1 MTFEVKRQLLKIL
14 LIACIVSTAIHFAD
28 NYLYI
33 ENYPQPEWIS
43 AHSIYISWLIWTVIG
58 ITGYWLYCSQKYWL
72 AYLCL
77 IIYSFCGID
86 SLGHYLY
93 GAMSDFSI
101 KMHVLILT
109 DGLTGLAVLGFT
121 FWSGLN
127 RFIKTS
133 L

>member
-1 MTFEVKRQLLKIL
+1 MNPDLKRQLLKLL
-14 LIACIVSTAIHFAD
+14 LIACIISTAIHFTD

-33 ENYPQPEWIS
+33 KQYPQPEWIS
-43 AHSIYISWLIWTVIG
+43 ASSIYISWIIWTAIG
-58 ITGYWLYCSQKYWL
+58 IAGYWLYKSEKYWF

-77 IIYSFCGID
+77 VIYSFCGID
-86 SLGHYLY
+86 SLGHYFY

-101 KMHVLILT
+101 KMHLLILT

-121 FWSGLN
+121 FWSGLVL
-127 RFIKTS
+127 KEQ